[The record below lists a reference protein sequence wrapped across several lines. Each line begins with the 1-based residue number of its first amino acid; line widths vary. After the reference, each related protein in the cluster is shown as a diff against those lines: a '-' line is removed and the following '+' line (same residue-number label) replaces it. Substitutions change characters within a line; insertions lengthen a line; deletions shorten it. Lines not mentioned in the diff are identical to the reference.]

1 MKNLIKVKNIKVET
15 GKTTV
20 VVVIEANEVP
30 HAQLQLSTEQRKENK
45 NAVSFLKDMMID
57 LGFKMEKPKVWV
69 KSNNWID
76 KNDNI
81 ESCLDMDF
89 SDTFPSEEK
98 SRIEDSI
105 KFRVEKR

>member
-1 MKNLIKVKNIKVET
+1 MKNLIKVQSVEVET

-20 VVVIEANEVP
+20 VVVIEANDVP
-30 HAQLQLSTEQRKENK
+30 HAQFGLSTEQRKENK
-45 NAVSFLKDMMID
+45 NAVSLLKEMMID

-76 KNDNI
+76 SNDNI

-89 SDTFPSEEK
+89 SDNFPIEEK

-105 KFRVEKR
+105 KCYLTQ